1 MPVDME
7 PEKVPSLQLRKRTQR
22 TPQATIKRP
31 RVHPPGGHSL
41 AQIRGSRGELIQ
53 LQGFVERTLNGWELQ
68 IQMPAPERGRELPFV
83 QLTRALAYHHVEVWP
98 GTLPRTSGVIQASS
112 RPAQWPR
119 MGAGTVICVGE
130 TLEGRPKVLM
140 VTGVVDVSGQHSRD
154 GGQMQIS
161 NFRIYPI

>member
-31 RVHPPGGHSL
+31 RVHPPGGHAL

-53 LQGFVERTLNGWELQ
+53 LQGFVESTLNGWELQ

-83 QLTRALAYHHVEVWP
+83 QLTRALAYHHVEV
-98 GTLPRTSGVIQASS
+98 
-112 RPAQWPR
+112 
-119 MGAGTVICVGE
+119 
-130 TLEGRPKVLM
+130 
-140 VTGVVDVSGQHSRD
+140 
-154 GGQMQIS
+154 
-161 NFRIYPI
+161 